1 MVKNIINSAVFRIFT
16 PIFYGVTMYILI
28 LLIFDRVQDLSENF
42 LVIEATLCVVITYL
56 IFELIRLYILQVE
69 KRCSANCSISRRLII
84 QGGGSLII
92 TVIITSLIISFYFSK
107 LVGFN
112 TFRNELTVFNA
123 IFLITS
129 VLYNMVYFSFFYLNR
144 TNESLLEKEAILR
157 HSVEIE
163 LDTYKN
169 KINPEF
175 LYDSLETLISLSKKD
190 VEEADKF
197 ILDLSDV
204 YRNVLSTKNTDP
216 VKINDEFKIINTL
229 IKIFNYKLNNNL
241 KFNISNKD
249 AKPDHKIIGGTL
261 VVIVEDIV
269 NRTIISEIQP
279 LIIESK
285 VINEFLE
292 ISHPIRSKLIQNL
305 AKETEIE
312 HLKKAYLQNGQDF
325 SISEA
330 GGVRIYKI
338 PILKIE
344 D

>member
-112 TFRNELTVFNA
+112 TFRHELTVFNT

-129 VLYNMVYFSFFYLNR
+129 ILYNMVYFSFFYLNR
-144 TNESLLEKEAILR
+144 TNESLLDKEAILR
-157 HSVEIE
+157 QGVEIE
-163 LDTYKN
+163 LHTYKN

-190 VEEADKF
+190 VGEADKF
-197 ILDLSDV
+197 ILKLSEV
-204 YRNVLSTKNTDP
+204 YRNVLSTKNSDP
-216 VKINDEFKIINTL
+216 VKIEDEFKIVNTL
-229 IKIFNYKLNNNL
+229 INIFNYKLHNNL
-241 KFNISNKD
+241 KFNINDKD
-249 AKPDHKIIGGTL
+249 AEPFQKVVGGTL
-261 VVIVEDIV
+261 VVIIEDIV
-269 NRTIISEIQP
+269 NRTIVSEIQP
-279 LIIESK
+279 LSIDSK
-285 VINEFLE
+285 VINDFLE
-292 ISHPIRSKLIQNL
+292 ISHPIRNKLIQVL
-305 AKETEIE
+305 AKNTEID
-312 HLKKAYLQNGQDF
+312 HLKKAYKQYGKAF
-325 SISEA
+325 SISELD
-330 GGVRIYKI
+330 GVRIYKV
-338 PILKIE
+338 PVLKIE